1 MEIVK
6 AVQQMELVQK
16 EKDTRREVRSC
27 DLSRRQ
33 MTTILVIDFVVF
45 SMMLTC
51 IHRNLLL

>member
-27 DLSRRQ
+27 DLSRRR
-33 MTTILVIDFVVF
+33 MTTIPVIDFVVF